1 MFFCI
6 KIYLTILNKLHKNI
20 KFNFHFGIWNK
31 MNTLI
36 KLLKAELFDV
46 VKKHAQENDIKVT
59 IPEFSKHE
67 LNIQIIISGEQ
78 QLDITLN
85 SIKN

>member
-1 MFFCI
+1 
-6 KIYLTILNKLHKNI
+6 
-20 KFNFHFGIWNK
+20 

-46 VKKHAQENDIKVT
+46 IKKHTQENDIKVT
-59 IPEFSKHE
+59 IPEFSEHE

-78 QLDITLN
+78 QLDITFKFNKKLN
-85 SIKN
+85 SRTLTI